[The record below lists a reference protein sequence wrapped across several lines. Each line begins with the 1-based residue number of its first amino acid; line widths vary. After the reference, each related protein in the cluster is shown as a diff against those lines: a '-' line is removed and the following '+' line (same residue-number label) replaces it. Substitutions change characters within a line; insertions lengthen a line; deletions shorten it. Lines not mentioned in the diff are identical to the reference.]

1 MLFESMRGCHT
12 FQGCTESSFVRVN
25 TSGDLV
31 ECNIVKFLIDNTGYI
46 VSEDPDYTQV
56 YVCHLEEGSA
66 YLIEGEI
73 PPVDVFIDMI
83 VDNSYQTRIVA
94 MLEDTGEVIFEIG
107 NVTNDETGMVEK
119 VFFYNKELA
128 MQSQA
133 KEISDEDF
141 FKALSV

>member
-12 FQGCTESSFVRVN
+12 FQGCIENSLVRVN
-25 TSGDLV
+25 TLGEIV
-31 ECNIVKFLIDNTGYI
+31 KCNFVKFLIDNTGYI
-46 VSEDPDYTQV
+46 VSEDPDCTQI
-56 YVCHLEEGSA
+56 YALHLEEGSA

-73 PPVDVFIDMI
+73 PPVDVFIDII
-83 VDNSYQTRIVA
+83 VDNSYQARIVA

-107 NVTNDETGMVEK
+107 NVTNDETGVVEK